1 MEVNGKEYLH
11 VHPRVENVQFKQI
24 LNESATFS
32 SNDLSENYLAFVF
45 VSRWAMNKQQDVK
58 RYLGAEFRFRLT
70 VGR

>member
-11 VHPRVENVQFKQI
+11 VDPRVENVQFKQI
-24 LNESATFS
+24 LNESAIFS

-45 VSRWAMNKQQDVK
+45 VSCWAMNKQQDVK